1 MKLKNKILPLLLL
14 ASTAVGCTDGFETT
28 NSDPNKLYE
37 VNLQSIFPGTVYKT
51 MNAISELNN
60 NRMWSYSRYI
70 TNVAFQTPWNER
82 GDGFYRKFY
91 VEILRDLEELAKAYD
106 DGSLPNSLAVV
117 KTWKAFTYYQLLS
130 LYGPVGLSHA
140 GMDGGT
146 DKRIF
151 DYDSEAD
158 AYYSI
163 LGWLDQAVD
172 EFDESSTDK
181 ILKDPVYNGD
191 VQKWRK
197 LANTLRLE
205 IAMNI
210 QNISEEKARE
220 YAAKSM
226 RHEEWLFSSLDDA
239 FAPKY
244 GTVIDKDCSWYYTR
258 LYKEEIQTKANWGLI
273 PSMNEYFAIYLFSY
287 NDPRME
293 TYFDGSN
300 VYWPARQPYRMTDVL
315 TRSHDCDVSGC
326 SASDQ
331 QEHLQWMI
339 DGYEVRDSL
348 RVRYSIPYVPT
359 PDNPGA
365 RTPFGWRRP
374 IDPTD
379 PNGTREIPDPLS
391 MNEDNRCYINPRY
404 YAMDATMPLLRW
416 ADACFLCAEAK
427 VKFDLGSK
435 DAQTY
440 YEEGIRASFEENG
453 LSASSAAYMAQEG
466 IAWGTSHKGFY
477 DTRKLMTA
485 DINGA
490 DGKEGQLEQIYKQRW
505 FADFLD
511 GMSAWRME
519 RRTRALNLPPLF
531 LNGSQAYEEGG
542 NMYYGW
548 PERLYFPDAERQT
561 NAEAYY
567 RAIDLLQKNSPKP
580 NAARWGDN
588 IFTMLQ
594 FAKPVPNQEEMI
606 ASWENIDYVQFNM
619 DFQAKK
625 YGQTYEEFLK
635 NARELTGIKDAEEAL
650 DKAYNFLIEATLLV
664 YKVEK

>member
-14 ASTAVGCTDGFETT
+14 ASTAVGCTDGFETI

-226 RHEEWLFSSLDDA
+226 GHEEWLFSSLDDA

-273 PSMNEYFAIYLFSY
+273 PSMNEYFAITCSHTTI
-287 NDPRME
+287 R
-293 TYFDGSN
+293 
-300 VYWPARQPYRMTDVL
+300 VWRL
-315 TRSHDCDVSGC
+315 TLTAPTFIGRN
-326 SASDQ
+326 AS
-331 QEHLQWMI
+331 
-339 DGYEVRDSL
+339 
-348 RVRYSIPYVPT
+348 
-359 PDNPGA
+359 
-365 RTPFGWRRP
+365 
-374 IDPTD
+374 
-379 PNGTREIPDPLS
+379 
-391 MNEDNRCYINPRY
+391 
-404 YAMDATMPLLRW
+404 
-416 ADACFLCAEAK
+416 
-427 VKFDLGSK
+427 
-435 DAQTY
+435 
-440 YEEGIRASFEENG
+440 
-453 LSASSAAYMAQEG
+453 
-466 IAWGTSHKGFY
+466 
-477 DTRKLMTA
+477 
-485 DINGA
+485 
-490 DGKEGQLEQIYKQRW
+490 
-505 FADFLD
+505 
-511 GMSAWRME
+511 
-519 RRTRALNLPPLF
+519 
-531 LNGSQAYEEGG
+531 
-542 NMYYGW
+542 
-548 PERLYFPDAERQT
+548 
-561 NAEAYY
+561 
-567 RAIDLLQKNSPKP
+567 
-580 NAARWGDN
+580 
-588 IFTMLQ
+588 
-594 FAKPVPNQEEMI
+594 
-606 ASWENIDYVQFNM
+606 
-619 DFQAKK
+619 
-625 YGQTYEEFLK
+625 
-635 NARELTGIKDAEEAL
+635 
-650 DKAYNFLIEATLLV
+650 LIV
-664 YKVEK
+664 